1 MEICILCV
9 RVIINK
15 RSFEPFSCVCVFGST
30 FFARQTGQTNPRY
43 FQYQTLFSSGDSF
56 FKVLLIFFNLFSV
69 LNCRRRIRFLR
80 KLPAMDLRS
89 LGRRERDR
97 TGKIADGSNHFVF
110 SRLDT
115 VKCFT
120 SVMSRLV
127 AIYRPTKES
136 NHGDL
141 HKPY

>member
-1 MEICILCV
+1 MVILFQ
-9 RVIINK
+9 
-15 RSFEPFSCVCVFGST
+15 SF
-30 FFARQTGQTNPRY
+30 A
-43 FQYQTLFSSGDSF
+43 
-56 FKVLLIFFNLFSV
+56 NLFQPFLV
-69 LNCRRRIRFLR
+69 LILYGVNCRRRVRVLR

-89 LGRRERDR
+89 LGRGERDR